1 MTSTLLLKE
10 LRGLLRGGRFPALA
24 LCALVLL
31 AASAF
36 LSARS
41 AQLAMQEKAAVQQEV
56 RRQWDHQGHKHP
68 HRGAH
73 YGVYA
78 FNPAGPLAAF
88 DPGVVPQ
95 AGQAIWLEPH
105 RRNMARFTPA
115 ADALPSS
122 RFGEFTP
129 ALVLVT
135 LVPLLLFAFAF
146 DALSRER
153 ESGTLRM
160 LHGAGVRP
168 WPLAAAKV
176 LAVVAVCCGMAVCA
190 GAAGFAM
197 AGWPGVGADAALR
210 GALLAGAYVVF
221 LTCLAAIALAV
232 SALARTSAAAL
243 FVLLAAW
250 VAFCFVVPRAGAA
263 VASAAVPLP
272 TPAAFW
278 GAIHHDYSHGLPGDG
293 NLAARGKRVDAEL
306 LSRYGVA
313 RIENLPAGAAA
324 LRRLARDAYADRV
337 HALHFGRLWDAFERQ
352 ERVLRAASALS
363 PVAAMRAVSM
373 KLAGTD
379 LSHQRHFEESAE
391 AYRQAINRQ
400 VDEWDAANSRGLTS
414 FESKYADDAVW
425 RAVPPFR
432 YTAPG
437 AAFAV
442 CQALPDL
449 AVLASWLAASL
460 LALRLATRRLEP

>member
-1 MTSTLLLKE
+1 MMRTLFRKE
-10 LRGLLRGGRFPALA
+10 MRGLLRGGRFPAVA
-24 LCALVLL
+24 LCALALL

-41 AQLAMQEKAAVQQEV
+41 AQFAAQEKAAVQQEV
-56 RRQWDHQGHKHP
+56 RRQWDRQGHKHP

-78 FNPAGPLAAF
+78 FNPAGPLAAL
-88 DPGVVPQ
+88 DPGVVPR
-95 AGQAIWLEPH
+95 AGQATWLEPH

-122 RFGEFTP
+122 RLGEFTP

-146 DALSRER
+146 DALGRER

-160 LHGAGVRP
+160 LHGAGVQPGR
-168 WPLAAAKV
+168 LVAAKV
-176 LAVVAVCCGMAVCA
+176 LAVLAVCCGIVLCA

-197 AGWPGVGADAALR
+197 AGWPGVTADAAAR
-210 GALLAGAYVVF
+210 GIMLAAAYFGF
-221 LTCLAAIALAV
+221 LACLGAIALAV

-243 FVLLAAW
+243 FVLLATW
-250 VAFCFVVPRAGAA
+250 VTFCFVVPGAGVAA
-263 VASAAVPLP
+263 ASAAVPLP

-293 NLAARGKRVDAEL
+293 NLAERGKRVDAEL
-306 LSRYGVA
+306 LSRYGVS
-313 RIENLPAGAAA
+313 RIEDLPVGAAA

-352 ERVLRAASALS
+352 EGVMRAASALS

-391 AYRQAINRQ
+391 TYRQAINRQ

-414 FESKYADDAVW
+414 FESKYADDTVW

-437 AAFAV
+437 AAFAAR
-442 CQALPDL
+442 QALPDL

-460 LALRLATRRLEP
+460 LALRLAVRRLEP